1 MEATEIS
8 RLKTAQKHFFNTGK
22 TKPYEVRVES
32 LKKLEASIRSYEPQ
46 IFEALAKD
54 LGKSETES
62 YISEIAFLYEEIRFA
77 LKHLKKW
84 MKPKRVSTP
93 FTQWPAKSY
102 LYLEPLGSVLIIA
115 PWNYPFQLVM
125 SPLIG
130 AIAAGN
136 CAVLK
141 PSELSTHT
149 SRLIEEIIAKTFPKE
164 HVAVVLGGIETS
176 QALVAQPWDHLF
188 FTGGTEVGRKV
199 MTEAAKTLT
208 PVTLELGGKSP
219 CLVDSDTDWEVTAK
233 RIVWGKFFNAG
244 QTCVAPDYLLLP
256 KGSTEQFIP
265 LLKATIESF
274 FSKTPEKSPDYGR
287 IVSQGQYERLK
298 KYLRS
303 GKVALGGIY
312 KDEERFIAPTVLTEL
327 SWQDDVM
334 KEEIF
339 GPILPVLE
347 YESLEQAIGQIQSR
361 PKPLALYYFS
371 KDEEKTREVLK
382 RISFGGGCI
391 NDTLVHLANPKLPFG
406 GVGESGLGKYH
417 GKYSFDTFSH
427 EKSVVKRSFWLNLAL
442 RYPPYLDHIKIFRKL
457 MR

>member
-1 MEATEIS
+1 MEK
-8 RLKTAQKHFFNTGK
+8 LKKSQNEFFNFGK
-22 TKPYEVRVES
+22 TKTYEFRVES
-32 LKKLEASIRSYEPQ
+32 LKKLEASIRSHEPQ
-46 IFEALAKD
+46 IIKALAKD

-62 YISEIAFLYEEIRFA
+62 YLSEIVFLYDEIRFA

-84 MKPKRVSTP
+84 MKPRRVSTP
-93 FTQWPAKSY
+93 FTQWPAQSY
-102 LYLEPLGSVLIIA
+102 IYSEPVGSVLIIA

-141 PSELSTHT
+141 PSELSNHT
-149 SRLIEEIIAKTFPKE
+149 SRLIEEIITKTFPRE
-164 HVAVVLGGIETS
+164 YVAVVLGGVETS
-176 QALVAQPWDHLF
+176 QALVTQPWDHLF

-199 MTEAAKTLT
+199 MMEAAKTLT

-219 CLVDSDTDWEVTAK
+219 CVVDNNTDWEVTAK

-256 KGSTEQFIP
+256 KGTKESFLP
-265 LLKATIESF
+265 LLKSTIESF
-274 FSKTPEKSPDYGR
+274 FSASPENSPDYGR
-287 IVSQGQYERLK
+287 IVSQGHYERLK
-298 KYLRS
+298 KHLGR
-303 GKVALGGIY
+303 GKVAIGGSC
-312 KDEERFIAPTVLTEL
+312 KDEERFISPTVLTEV

-339 GPILPVLE
+339 GPILPMIE
-347 YESLEQAIGQIQSR
+347 YESLDQAIAQIQSR

-371 KDEEKTREVLK
+371 KNEEKTREVLN
-382 RISFGGGCI
+382 RLSFGGGCI

-406 GVGESGLGKYH
+406 GVGESGLGSYH
-417 GKYSFDTFSH
+417 GKYSFNTFSH
-427 EKSVVKRSFWLNLAL
+427 QKSVVKRSFWLDVAV